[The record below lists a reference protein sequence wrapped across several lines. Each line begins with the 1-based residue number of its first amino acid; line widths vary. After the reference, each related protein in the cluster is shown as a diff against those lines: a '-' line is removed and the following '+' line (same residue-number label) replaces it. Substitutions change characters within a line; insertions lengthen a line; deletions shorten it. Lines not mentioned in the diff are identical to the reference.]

1 MNIKKLWQWG
11 VAGLM
16 IILVPGIGCFEYYT
30 GQALGGAVNGW
41 RWLALLAYPLALVA
55 LVGLVWSGVQQP
67 RSVRRIR
74 LFGMLFL
81 LLVILL
87 LALRLA

>member
-1 MNIKKLWQWG
+1 MNMKKLWQWS

>member
-1 MNIKKLWQWG
+1 MGMKKLLQWG
-11 VAGLM
+11 VAALM

-30 GQALGGAVNGW
+30 GQALGGAENGW
-41 RWLALLAYPLALVA
+41 RWLSLLAYPLALVA